1 MQSSLLKFLKKILSV
16 ILSSSKD
23 DNNTTSYTLR
33 LAQCNNSTLSFPAY
47 TLLFLL
53 IIFTS
58 SALCQIENLKWQK
71 ENISYE
77 KPDQFRNRNYS
88 FQSDNAGEFFK
99 KSIVNT
105 YWFFISDVDGDNCA
119 FQPTC
124 SSFFIDAT
132 EGTNILQGTLMFSD
146 RLIRDT
152 NPFKLNLYPRDRS
165 GYYYDP
171 AYNYTLNQGRIKYLP
186 PTFVV
191 DDE

>member
-1 MQSSLLKFLKKILSV
+1 MQSNLLNFLKKILSV
-16 ILSSSKD
+16 ILSPSKD

-33 LAQCNNSTLSFPAY
+33 LSQCNNSTVSFPVY
-47 TLLFLL
+47 IPLFLV

-58 SALCQIENLKWQK
+58 SAICQIENLKWQK

-77 KPDQFRNRNYS
+77 KPDQYRKRNYS
-88 FQSDNAGEFFK
+88 FQSDNAGEFIK
-99 KSIVNT
+99 KSFVNT

-124 SSFFIDAT
+124 SSFFIDAI
-132 EGTNILQGTLMFSD
+132 EGTNIFQGTLMFSD

-152 NPFKLNLYPRDRS
+152 NPFKINAYPWDKR